1 MTSSSQ
7 NVNDDDHVDDN
18 VDDDAAVDDDDDDP
32 DDRLMMM
39 IQMMTFCVD
48 YSQTIT
54 NLQYGLSGDMNI
66 WIQTKII
73 IILKKKERNL
83 IFTQT

>member
-1 MTSSSQ
+1 
-7 NVNDDDHVDDN
+7 
-18 VDDDAAVDDDDDDP
+18 
-32 DDRLMMM
+32 MMM
-39 IQMMTFCVD
+39 MMVMMMMMMMMMMLMLMLMTMAMVMMIIVILQRMTFCVVE

-73 IILKKKERNL
+73 IILKKKERN
-83 IFTQT
+83 